1 MKLFKKFIFK
11 IIALV
16 AVLGFAILVAW
27 TGEIDQNLQT
37 LVIFF
42 GLIII
47 VPAFMIGVEIA
58 DPIEKTNEYDEF

>member
-1 MKLFKKFIFK
+1 MKLFKKIIFK
-11 IIALV
+11 IIAFV
-16 AVLGFAILVAW
+16 VVLGFAILVAW
-27 TGEIDQNLQT
+27 TGEIDKNLQT